1 MRNHDRNMVR
11 HRRRRWNCRDV
22 NTVVARGAT
31 RKSIKR
37 KRPPKNRKNARRRP
51 GAVVAEP
58 TRFSISFEIDRIE
71 ALLKKREIVMRG
83 ARNASR
89 HFRAVS
95 TGGKIRG
102 FILLRNGNGLPML
115 NNTDSTTDYHREV
128 KQSCA
133 PERYW
138 NLERASV
145 SDSAGKCRLPSTSI
159 IAPLSLREKVFSSK
173 SHFAKVHICITAT
186 LLPMIRIIKLTGWKI

>member
-51 GAVVAEP
+51 GAGVAEP

-71 ALLKKREIVMRG
+71 ALLKKREIVTRD

-89 HFRAVS
+89 HFRAAS

-115 NNTDSTTDYHREV
+115 NNRQHDWLSSRSKTKLCSRALLKSRTSE
-128 KQSCA
+128 C
-133 PERYW
+133 ERFCQKMPVTFYVHYRSSLATRKSIF
-138 NLERASV
+138 LEITF
-145 SDSAGKCRLPSTSI
+145 C
-159 IAPLSLREKVFSSK
+159 ESSYLYN
-173 SHFAKVHICITAT
+173 SHIVADDQNY
-186 LLPMIRIIKLTGWKI
+186 